1 MAVDQSLMRL
11 TERASS
17 RASSLPQGDGGSRD
31 VEGIA
36 EHSVGASL
44 LAMAVGQT
52 LVMLTE
58 RGSSRASSLPQ
69 KDGGGWNKKYPL

>member
-1 MAVDQSLMRL
+1 
-11 TERASS
+11 
-17 RASSLPQGDGGSRD
+17 SRD

-58 RGSSRASSLPQ
+58 RASSRASSLPQ